1 MVEMEDFLVT
11 RSSHAYSKHLHESKT
26 KAKQVEGFWPSTCP
40 PLPHLMSTLA
50 VAQSRKRWWSHLPHA
65 FNGPFLLDD
74 PEDGRWPMGHR
85 WFSTRSAR
93 RGPRCGSMIRISP
106 MLREGRIHFLGNRL
120 CSNRR
125 NSSLSRLHRLLQ
137 HDRTGATA
145 LSAARKHRDPTIEKL
160 SQPKTIMQAGCHA
173 RVKRQRGAF
182 SKSRLWT
189 GWQNVTEIEW
199 ATYFL
204 RTRKNET
211 TRCWLVVW
219 LQSTVDFSSHSLTS
233 MGFTTLT
240 MYPSDHRHP
249 RYRITL
255 L

>member
-160 SQPKTIMQAGCHA
+160 SQPKTIMQSWVP
-173 RVKRQRGAF
+173 RS
-182 SKSRLWT
+182 SK
-189 GWQNVTEIEW
+189 
-199 ATYFL
+199 
-204 RTRKNET
+204 ET
-211 TRCWLVVW
+211 TRSCLKIPTLNRVTERDWNWMSNLFSQNKKERDNEMLARRLVAVHGR
-219 LQSTVDFSSHSLTS
+219 LLEPQLNKH
-233 MGFTTLT
+233 GI
-240 MYPSDHRHP
+240 YNIDHVP
-249 RYRITL
+249 
-255 L
+255 